1 MNTPLPATPV
11 VLRDPAKLFLEAAV
25 RVTRLADGSVLL
37 ASPQALG
44 PYPRCLGEHLIHWA
58 QTTPEHPFL
67 CQRVEDGTW
76 RRLSYGAALQE
87 TLRIARWLLTQ
98 DVSPE
103 RPVAILS
110 DNSIEHALLMLAAM
124 HVGVPA
130 MPISPAYSLQSRDFV
145 KLKAIFERASPGV
158 IYVGEYER
166 YSKALD
172 SVSHL
177 HTATLVV
184 GSQSTSAPAGS
195 LRFDGLPDIGS
206 DGAVAQ
212 AFASLHGDS
221 IAKLLFTSGSTD
233 EPKGVINT
241 QRMLCSNA
249 QAKGQVWPFL
259 QAAPPV
265 IVDWLPWNHTFG
277 GNHNF
282 NLILRGGG
290 TLYIDG
296 GRPLPALFQQSI
308 RNLREIAPT
317 LYVNVPRGYELLV
330 EALRADD
337 ELRRNFFSRLQLL
350 FYAAASLP
358 DHVWTALNELACTT
372 VGEPIAL
379 ASAWGSTETA
389 PLATDCHFQA
399 DRPGVIGL
407 PVPGCEL
414 KLLPND
420 GKYEVRVRGPLVT
433 PGYWRRPDLT
443 ARYFDEEGFYRI
455 GDAVRFAD
463 EHHPERGLL
472 FDGRVA
478 EDFKL
483 TTGTWVHVGQ
493 LRMRA
498 IAALAPIAHDVVIAG
513 HDRNE
518 VCLLIFPNMVA
529 CKSLYPAV
537 PADPSSDTALLHPL
551 LRAHVARGLRE
562 LYRQA
567 PGSSTH
573 AARALLLPVPPSPDA
588 GEITD
593 KGYINQRAVLA
604 QRRDS
609 VELLY
614 SPDHPAVIKRLRD

>member
-1 MNTPLPATPV
+1 MV
-11 VLRDPAKLFLEAAV
+11 SRDPSKLFAKAAV
-25 RVTRLADGSVLL
+25 GVTHRSDGSLL
-37 ASPQALG
+37 LTSPDPLG
-44 PYPRCLGEHLIHWA
+44 EYARCLSEYLVHWA
-58 QTTPEHPFL
+58 QTTPENPFL
-67 CQRVEDGTW
+67 CQRKEDGTW
-76 RRLSYGAALQE
+76 RRITYQAALQE
-87 TLRIARWLLTQ
+87 TVRIARWLLSQ
-98 DVSPE
+98 NVSSD
-103 RPVAILS
+103 RPVAVLS

-124 HVGVPA
+124 HIGVPA
-130 MPISPAYSLQSRDFV
+130 MPISPAYSLQSLDFA
-145 KLKAIFERASPGV
+145 KLKSIFERAPPGV
-158 IYVGEYER
+158 VYVSDHAR

-177 HTATLVV
+177 HAATLV
-184 GSQSTSAPAGS
+184 T
-195 LRFDGLPDIGS
+195 
-206 DGAVAQ
+206 
-212 AFASLHGDS
+212 SLHFDQLPEGGSAESVAAAHARVNGDTV
-221 IAKLLFTSGSTD
+221 AKLLFTSGSTD
-233 EPKGVINT
+233 EPKGVLNT
-241 QRMLCSNA
+241 QRMLCSNT
-249 QAKGQVWPFL
+249 QAKARVWPFL
-259 QAAPPV
+259 EAAPPV

-282 NLILRGGG
+282 NLILRNGG
-290 TLYIDG
+290 TLYIDAG
-296 GRPLPALFQQSI
+296 KPLAGAFQESL

-337 ELRRNFFSRLQLL
+337 ALSEHFFSRLQLL

-358 DHVWTALNELACTT
+358 QHLWDALLELSRKT

-379 ASAWGSTETA
+379 VSAWGSTETA
-389 PLATDCHFQA
+389 PLATDCYFQA

-414 KLLPND
+414 KLLPDD
-420 GKYEVRVRGPLVT
+420 GPNRGRYEVRVRGPLVT

-443 ARYFDEEGFYRI
+443 ARHFDAEGFYLI

-463 EHHPERGLL
+463 EQHPEAGLV

-483 TTGTWVHVGQ
+483 TTGTWVNVGQ

-498 IAALAPIAHDVVIAG
+498 IAALAPIAQDVVVTG
-513 HDRNE
+513 HDRTE
-518 VCLLIFPNMVA
+518 VCFLIFPNVAA
-529 CKSLYPAV
+529 CKTQYPTLESGAS
-537 PADPSSDTALLHPL
+537 PDKTLMHPL
-551 LRAHVARGLRE
+551 VRAHVARGLRE

-573 AARALLLPVPPSPDA
+573 AARALLLAEPPSTDA

-604 QRRDS
+604 RRRDC
-609 VELLY
+609 VEALY
-614 SPDHPAVIKRLRD
+614 SPDHSAVIWRPRD